1 VPMSAETDRGLLVKS
16 LERAIDVIEAMSRHP
31 GGVAV
36 TDLARELGMPKS
48 SAFRVLN
55 TLRQRGYV
63 RQDADTERYS
73 LGPRFLHIAAAVEQE
88 TDLRAVAVPH
98 LRALRDRTHET
109 VHLAIPDGSKMVY
122 LDKFESPQPVRLAS
136 RVGQQVLLH
145 CTALGKAY
153 LAALPETEQLAMVRS
168 LELERRTDRTIT
180 DRDELLQELRTGW
193 RRGFA
198 VDTIENEAGVRCVG
212 AALLDRRDRPV
223 AAISVSAPTSRFSEE
238 EALRVGPWCADTAK
252 TISAELGSISG
263 LWPGS
268 RSAIQNHV
276 PAS

>member
-1 VPMSAETDRGLLVKS
+1 MSTRTDRGLLVKS
-16 LERAIDVIEAMSRHP
+16 LERAIDVIEAMSQHP

-55 TLRQRGYV
+55 TLRQRGFV

-73 LGPRFLHIAAAVEQE
+73 LGPRFLHIAA
-88 TDLRAVAVPH
+88 AVAVPH

-136 RVGQQVLLH
+136 QVGQQVLLH

-168 LELERRTDRTIT
+168 LELERRTGRTIT
-180 DRDELLQELRTGW
+180 DRDELLHELRTVW

-198 VDTIENEAGVRCVG
+198 VDDIENEAGVRCVG
-212 AALLDRRDRPV
+212 AVLLDRRDRPV
-223 AAISVSAPTSRFSEE
+223 AAISVSAPTTRFSKE

-263 LWPGS
+263 LRPGD
-268 RSAIQNHV
+268 RSAIQNCV
-276 PAS
+276 SPT

>member
-1 VPMSAETDRGLLVKS
+1 
-16 LERAIDVIEAMSRHP
+16 
-31 GGVAV
+31 
-36 TDLARELGMPKS
+36 
-48 SAFRVLN
+48 
-55 TLRQRGYV
+55 
-63 RQDADTERYS
+63 
-73 LGPRFLHIAAAVEQE
+73 
-88 TDLRAVAVPH
+88 VAVPH

-109 VHLAIPDGSKMVY
+109 VHLAIPDSSKMVY

-193 RRGFA
+193 RRGFT
-198 VDTIENEAGVRCVG
+198 VDDVENEAGVRCVG
-212 AALLDRRDRPV
+212 AVLLDRLDRPV

-263 LWPGS
+263 LRSGS

-276 PAS
+276 PAR